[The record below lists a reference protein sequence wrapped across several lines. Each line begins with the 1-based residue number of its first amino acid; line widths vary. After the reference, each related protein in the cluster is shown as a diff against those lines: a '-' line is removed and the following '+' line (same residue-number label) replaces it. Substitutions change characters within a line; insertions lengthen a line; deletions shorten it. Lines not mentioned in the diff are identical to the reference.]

1 MKNKMIQV
9 TRTSGARHLADSRQ
23 RSYPPLTYLQMTYE
37 EALKLL
43 LVERVM
49 YSLF

>member
-9 TRTSGARHLADSRQ
+9 TRTSGARHLTDSRQ
-23 RSYPPLTYLQMTYE
+23 RSYPLTYLQMTYE
-37 EALKLL
+37 EALKLI